1 VLDDIPRVVIRTFA
15 MTSRQFT
22 LADFERPQFTRP
34 QAVRITG
41 LTEGQLKGI
50 LDRKLVELDAR
61 NSGSGRARLFSL
73 RDLSKIAIANELA
86 ALGIPMFAVST
97 AAHLAGF
104 GVRAHLGEETNSGK
118 VQLILHR
125 KQDGGW
131 MWREQLSGEPLDDDL
146 PLCYVM
152 IGVQEI
158 VGNLA
163 SRADAVLDETINQ

>member
-1 VLDDIPRVVIRTFA
+1 

-34 QAVRITG
+34 LAVRITG
-41 LTEGQLKGI
+41 LTDGQLKGI
-50 LDRKLVELDAR
+50 LDRKLIELDAR
-61 NSGSGRARLFSL
+61 NPGSGRARLFSL
-73 RDLSKIAIANELA
+73 RDLTKIAIASELS
-86 ALGIPMFAVST
+86 ALGLPMFTVST

-104 GVRAHLGEETNSGK
+104 GVRAYLGEETNSGK

-131 MWREQLSGEPLDDDL
+131 MWRERWSGDPLDEDL

-158 VGNLA
+158 VSNVA
-163 SRADAVLDETINQ
+163 SRADAVLDEQATEERP